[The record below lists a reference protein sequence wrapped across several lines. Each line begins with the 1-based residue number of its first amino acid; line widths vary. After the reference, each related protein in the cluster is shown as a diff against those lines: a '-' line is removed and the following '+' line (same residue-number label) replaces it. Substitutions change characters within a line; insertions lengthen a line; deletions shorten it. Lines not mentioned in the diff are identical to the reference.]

1 MAGELRPRDAGLR
14 AKAMEF
20 PKAALP
26 LSILRV
32 SENSGC
38 FFWGPIIKIVIYLVL
53 DWRFSIYGNYHI
65 TPQYNV
71 VKGTSNS

>member
-26 LSILRV
+26 LSILGV

-38 FFWGPIIKIVIYLVL
+38 FWGSHSTDYNMFGSRLGFLYLRKL
-53 DWRFSIYGNYHI
+53 
-65 TPQYNV
+65 PYNPAI
-71 VKGTSNS
+71 